1 MRLMRDRIDAHRV
14 YIYEKIASL
23 RYQFYRALNRVKFGS
38 IDESILSSRKDY
50 VKLGLYRQDANSIL
64 VSA

>member
-1 MRLMRDRIDAHRV
+1 MRIA
-14 YIYEKIASL
+14 YTYEKIAKNL

-50 VKLGLYRQDANSIL
+50 VKQGLYRQDANSIL